1 LNANPTQGEL
11 LHYEFR
17 QKKEELK
24 DTTKTSILAKYGGAE
39 YLDTAPKELR
49 QGQTEDYVE
58 YSRTG
63 QIIKGRER
71 AKAKSKYPEDGNSFF
86 GHISFYNSECCSTV
100 YINNHTAVWGSWY
113 NSSDGTWGYAC
124 CHSNIHISYCS
135 GQAGI
140 DATEASSAQHL
151 LASAPQPA
159 AHEPPKDESQ
169 PQRSDKVDQ
178 NYSKRRIGEG
188 EVKLDDERLAR
199 AVREEKKRKE
209 RGGKDMDD
217 RSGKKQKG
225 GLEVGSHD
233 VTEEELGLYL
243 NSLEVVY
250 KLRLFLQR
258 RTG

>member
-1 LNANPTQGEL
+1 MLSIQGLVKSSKVANGQKLNPSTP
-11 LHYEFR
+11 
-17 QKKEELK
+17 
-24 DTTKTSILAKYGGAE
+24 KTVRLF
-39 YLDTAPKELR
+39 LDICP
-49 QGQTEDYVE
+49 
-58 YSRTG
+58 S
-63 QIIKGRER
+63 
-71 AKAKSKYPEDGNSFF
+71 N
-86 GHISFYNSECCSTV
+86 NSESCPTV

-151 LASAPQPA
+151 LASAPQSV

-169 PQRSDKVDQ
+169 TQQSEKVDQ

-188 EVKLDDERLAR
+188 EVKLDEERLAK

-233 VTEEELGLYL
+233 VTEEELGWYL

-250 KLRLFLQR
+250 KLKLFLQR

>member
-1 LNANPTQGEL
+1 
-11 LHYEFR
+11 
-17 QKKEELK
+17 
-24 DTTKTSILAKYGGAE
+24 
-39 YLDTAPKELR
+39 
-49 QGQTEDYVE
+49 V
-58 YSRTG
+58 
-63 QIIKGRER
+63 
-71 AKAKSKYPEDGNSFF
+71 
-86 GHISFYNSECCSTV
+86 
-100 YINNHTAVWGSWY
+100 
-113 NSSDGTWGYAC
+113 GYAC

-233 VTEEELGLYL
+233 VTEEELEAY
-243 NSLEVVY
+243 
-250 KLRLFLQR
+250 RMTR
-258 RTG
+258 RMAEDPMANYVDEN